1 MQEAV
6 VQKMKHFCAYQE
18 RSHHEVRMKLLE
30 LKVYG
35 LELERMIAELVEENY
50 LNEERFAKALV
61 RGKFYGKQW
70 GRHKIKQA
78 LFQHQIS
85 EYCCKIGFREIDPMD
100 YEHTIKRLISRK
112 AEELKQIANPFLL
125 RQKITNFLLQ
135 KGYESDLIQQHL
147 HEYLQ
152 TSR

>member
-1 MQEAV
+1 MREDV

-30 LKVYG
+30 LKIYG
-35 LELERMIAELVEENY
+35 IELEQIIATLVEENF

-61 RGKFYGKQW
+61 RGKFYSKQW
-70 GRHKIKQA
+70 GRHKIRQA
-78 LFQHQIS
+78 LYQHQIS
-85 EYCCKIGFREIDPMD
+85 EYCCRMGFREIDAND
-100 YEHTIKRLISRK
+100 YTDTIKRLIERK
-112 AEELKQIANPFLL
+112 ARELKGTLNPFVL

-135 KGYESDLIQQHL
+135 KGYESDLIHQHL

-152 TSR
+152 TNL